1 MGDNLIA
8 VFQRRWCP
16 WRALPRAVS
25 QALPRVLP
33 WGALLTFS
41 CALGFEPRHAVQP
54 GLNQVQWQAASA
66 CPGTH
71 HVPGNPFAGL
81 AVALSYAKLGADGF
95 DGVFHRCHFL
105 CIVDADALVR
115 YSRLGHGPALL
126 SRAKLQSARVT
137 SSAAVHCHSTING
150 NRFISRVYYGESM
163 LRECD
168 APREKK
174 RGGREPFFF
183 LLRQTGIGRLHQPA
197 IDRKGG

>member
-1 MGDNLIA
+1 MGDNLSA
-8 VFQRRWCP
+8 VFPRRLAP
-16 WRALPRAVS
+16 LEGFAP
-25 QALPRVLP
+25 
-33 WGALLTFS
+33 GAPSPFS

-71 HVPGNPFAGL
+71 HVSGNPFAGL

-105 CIVDADALVR
+105 CIVDAGALVR

-163 LRECD
+163 LRVCD
-168 APREKK
+168 GPGEKK
-174 RGGREPFFF
+174 REGREPFFF